1 MESLTEYT
9 RFSGGLFAILT
20 PFIALTAFL
29 SLTSHLES
37 ADRKKAAAASLSPL
51 SASEPYR

>member
-1 MESLTEYT
+1 MESLTEYP

-37 ADRKKAAAASLSPL
+37 ADRKKAATASLSPL